1 MIQHPAPHDPGARIQ
16 KDVPRQF
23 RGRRNDARDIGDPE
37 AQPGRRL
44 PNRLAHGYDVTLR
57 PQGNFFGKGVI
68 HGFCTC
74 WGPSR
79 KMSSARSTLKAVRVL
94 PSVNP
99 SWVTVMATLGRI
111 PVRTVRP
118 PIKPTIR
125 VVSAIVRAKN
135 ESRDSTAE
143 TFRTTPLPGHRSIAS
158 NTLSCSA
165 ET

>member
-1 MIQHPAPHDPGARIQ
+1 MIHRPASHDPGARIQ
-16 KDVPRQF
+16 KDVPCQF

-44 PNRLAHGYDVTLR
+44 PNRLAHDYDVSFR
-57 PQGNFFGKGVI
+57 PEGNFFGKGVI

-99 SWVTVMATLGRI
+99 SWVMVMATLGRI

-118 PIKPTIR
+118 PIVPTIR
-125 VVSAIVRAKN
+125 VVSLIILPTN

-143 TFRTTPLPGHRSIAS
+143 TSST
-158 NTLSCSA
+158 NTR
-165 ET
+165 